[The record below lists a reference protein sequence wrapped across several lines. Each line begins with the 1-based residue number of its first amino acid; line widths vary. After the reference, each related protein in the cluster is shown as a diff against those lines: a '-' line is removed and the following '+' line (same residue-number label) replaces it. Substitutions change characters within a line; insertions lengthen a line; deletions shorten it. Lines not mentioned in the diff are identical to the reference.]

1 MQGMDTTH
9 AIRIAPS
16 VLDADFGRL
25 AEQIALVEAAGAD
38 ALHLDVM
45 DGHFVPNLSI
55 GVPVVAGIARH
66 TELFLDTHLMITD
79 PGKYASAFADAGAKN
94 ITFHI
99 ETTTEPKKLI
109 RQIHDLGVKVGVSLN
124 PGTPVE
130 NVLEIVA
137 DVDVVLVMTVWPGF
151 GGQRFMED
159 CLKKIEVLAEQ
170 MDEDQWL
177 EVDGG
182 VNLTTAPLA
191 VAAGADT
198 LVAGS
203 AIFGAPDPGQAL
215 RALRAAAE
223 SVLRGAEQQA

>member
-1 MQGMDTTH
+1 MGLSH
-9 AIRIAPS
+9 PIRIAPS

-25 AEQIALVEAAGAD
+25 AEQIALVKAAGAD

-66 TELFLDTHLMITD
+66 TDLFLDTHLMIAD
-79 PGKYASAFADAGAKN
+79 PGKYAPAFVDAGAAN

-99 ETTTEPKKLI
+99 EATNEPRKLI
-109 RQIHDLGVKVGVSLN
+109 RQIRALGVKVGVSLN

-130 NVLEIVA
+130 SVLEIVA

-182 VNLTTAPLA
+182 VNLETAPLA

-203 AIFGAPDPGQAL
+203 AIFGAADPGQAL

-223 SVLRGAEQQA
+223 SVLRSAEQQA